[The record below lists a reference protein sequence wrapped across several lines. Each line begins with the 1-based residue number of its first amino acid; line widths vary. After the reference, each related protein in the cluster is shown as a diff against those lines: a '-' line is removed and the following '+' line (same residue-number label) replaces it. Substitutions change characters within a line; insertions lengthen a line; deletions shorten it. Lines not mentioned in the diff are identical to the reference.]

1 MKFINWR
8 WASSQSNSLWDIIK
22 EDQTHFASLS
32 GVMQY
37 AFDWPYVMHHDAKIS
52 VYQDKISTFIPN
64 PLWNWGSLQR
74 LIHFGG
80 GTIKVTRPSSLS
92 QAPSHHQYEL
102 ASLWE
107 RIANSFV
114 LNWHLSLGTDGY
126 LFFLLQKHRHWR
138 SASLWR
144 GEGGRGPSRSW
155 WRGGSR
161 RPRRRW
167 CPCPPWCPPPSPPS
181 EVGPE

>member
-1 MKFINWR
+1 MKFIDWR

-64 PLWNWGSLQR
+64 PLWNWGSLER
-74 LIHFGG
+74 PIHFDG

-92 QAPSHHQYEL
+92 QASTGPLSSPVWACQPLGENCKLFCAKLTLLIQYR
-102 ASLWE
+102 WV
-107 RIANSFV
+107 FV
-114 LNWHLSLGTDGY
+114 LLVAKTPTLKVSLIM
-126 LFFLLQKHRHWR
+126 K
-138 SASLWR
+138 
-144 GEGGRGPSRSW
+144 
-155 WRGGSR
+155 
-161 RPRRRW
+161 RRRRKRT
-167 CPCPPWCPPPSPPS
+167 
-181 EVGPE
+181 V